1 LGAWSSLDSSFAK
14 ARSQGMAISTNDPI
28 IGGRAIPGNA
38 GIHEVRDPFDGS
50 VIGSVSYADG
60 AQSRKALAVALEACK
75 SFRSVPAYRR
85 AEILARTSV
94 LINERRDE
102 LALLIAR
109 EAGKPISLSQV
120 EVDRAVF
127 TFRAASEAAQRA
139 GEGEVMDMS
148 VAASGVGRT
157 GSFRYFPIGVV
168 LAITP
173 FNYPLNL
180 VAHKVAP
187 AIAAGNTVVLKPAS
201 QTPLTSFVLAEI
213 MRQAGSPDGVLNVVP
228 CKNDIAESM
237 VRDRRVAMI
246 SFTGSDAV
254 GWKLKSIAGK
264 AKVALELGGNG
275 CVVVHD
281 SEDIEQVV
289 NTLSRAAFNYAGQ
302 ICISLQNLIVQ
313 RDLYDRVLQL
323 MIASATQ
330 LPVGDPKG
338 NETVVGPMIS
348 EAAAEKV
355 EKWIKEA
362 VDKGAIRHCGEH
374 KSPNWITPTVL
385 TNVPEEAEIYQNEAF
400 APVVILQS
408 YHDFEEALEL
418 VNQSKYGLQAGL
430 FTNDV
435 RLIQRAYERLEVGGL
450 IVNDANS
457 FRLDTMPYGG
467 VKSSGFGREGI
478 MFAMREMSEVKML
491 VVKT

>member
-1 LGAWSSLDSSFAK
+1 
-14 ARSQGMAISTNDPI
+14 MATLKKDLI
-28 IGGRAIPGNA
+28 IGGKAITGNA
-38 GIHEVRDPFDGS
+38 GIHEIKDPFDGS
-50 VIGSVSYADG
+50 IVGSVSYADA
-60 AQSRKALAVALEACK
+60 AQSNEVLTVASEAYT
-75 SFRSVPAYRR
+75 SFRLAPAYQR
-85 AEILARTSV
+85 ADILAKTSV

-102 LALLIAR
+102 LTLLIAR
-109 EAGKPISLSQV
+109 EAGKPISLAAI

-139 GEGEVMDMS
+139 GDGEVMDMS

-201 QTPLTSFVLAEI
+201 QTPLTSFVLAEF
-213 MRQAGSPDGVLNVVP
+213 MRQAGLPDGVLNVVP
-228 CKNDIAESM
+228 CENVIAESM

-254 GWKLKSIAGK
+254 GWKLKSIAGQ

-275 CVVVHD
+275 CVIVHD
-281 SEDIEQVV
+281 SEDIEQVAS
-289 NTLSRAAFNYAGQ
+289 TLARAAFNYAGQ

-323 MIASATQ
+323 MIATATQ
-330 LPVGDPKG
+330 LPVGDPKK

-348 EAAAEKV
+348 ETAAMKV
-355 EKWIKEA
+355 EQWIQDA
-362 VDKGAIRHCGEH
+362 VNQGAMRHSGEYR
-374 KSPNWITPTVL
+374 SPNWITPTVL
-385 TNVPEEAEIYQNEAF
+385 THVPKDSAIYQNEAF

-408 YHDFEEALEL
+408 YGSFDEALEL

-450 IVNDANS
+450 IVNDSNS